1 MRQQAQVY
9 FGDNMHRSRKH
20 MTGMRFEV
28 VVGKGRMKVGKR
40 FTALPSCEIAL
51 KCHQFAS
58 CLDGYSVV
66 AMVVVHVAIGAFPS
80 PPNAAGDGGCIEPDL
95 IRQGLQ
101 TRMDFLA
108 RIKANK
114 QVITA
119 SRPFHEDGLGGGPMR
134 VPFIPLE
141 EGYLDRAVRVPWP

>member
-1 MRQQAQVY
+1 MGQQAQVY

-20 MTGMRFEV
+20 MTGMRGKV

-66 AMVVVHVAIGAFPS
+66 AMVVVHVAVGAFPS

-101 TRMDFLA
+101 TRMDFFA

-119 SRPFHEDGLGGGPMR
+119 SRPFHEDGLGGEHMR
-134 VPFIPLE
+134 VPFIPP
-141 EGYLDRAVRVPWP
+141 EGNRLDGAVLVPWP